1 MLLQMIRTNALP
13 FSTCSG
19 IHGRMAVNAKVR
31 VETLTPDEIM
41 IALKREIVASWRKS
55 FIYWKE

>member
-1 MLLQMIRTNALP
+1 
-13 FSTCSG
+13 
-19 IHGRMAVNAKVR
+19 MAVNAKVR